1 MAEKR
6 EFPHGYLI
14 NEASKIDVGYTNKV
28 EVARDATIRAPVR
41 PTGADGGQFET
52 YTGLYQTYHV
62 DQREQLID
70 TIIEETTPLIQH
82 TESEVDEL
90 RAAAA
95 LNLLDY
101 TKYTFPQ
108 YIVDDFHRDVSGH
121 LTNMVMGRPGYER
134 LMLFAPP
141 QHGKSELVSTRLPSF
156 WLAHNPDLPVALVSY
171 GGKLAE
177 RNSRN
182 AREVL
187 RDPRFAEI
195 TFPDSTLTPDMDNWR
210 VYDWHINGGRGYTLA
225 VGVGG
230 AITGHGFGLIIVDD
244 PIENWAAAQSELI
257 RESTWHWWLGTLKT
271 RLWEG
276 GNIVLMMTRWHKD
289 DLAGRILD
297 EEGTIEEGGL
307 WRVLSYPAISMRPT
321 PPEEWDST
329 DPELRIPPDSLGRE
343 VGQPLAPSR
352 FSIDYLE
359 QQRATIGRL
368 VWNAEYQQMPTDP
381 EGEFFKIGRI
391 QIETVPPVDICK
403 IQNGEIFDIVT
414 GIRYWDLSATK
425 KSMEARDP
433 DYTCGTLLAE
443 SKEDRRFWILDS
455 IRAQA
460 DPEQVEDMVI
470 QYAKLDG
477 PKVKIRIEQEPGAS
491 GKSLIAYYQ
500 RLLAGFD
507 VEGVPASGDKTVKA
521 QPFAGQ
527 VNAGNVAMLKNPY
540 NRAMLVEMAGFPNVR
555 HDDQVD
561 SVSGAFNVITGQKAR
576 FKKLKFK
583 AV

>member
-276 GNIVLMMTRWHKD
+276 GNIVLMMAPSKRAGCGGFYRTPLSRCDRLPLRSGIAPIQNFASPLTR
-289 DLAGRILD
+289 LAGKSDNLWHLRDFQSTIWSNSGRPSAGWY
-297 EEGTIEEGGL
+297 GTQNTS
-307 WRVLSYPAISMRPT
+307 RCRPT
-321 PPEEWDST
+321 PRAS
-329 DPELRIPPDSLGRE
+329 S
-343 VGQPLAPSR
+343 SR
-352 FSIDYLE
+352 
-359 QQRATIGRL
+359 
-368 VWNAEYQQMPTDP
+368 
-381 EGEFFKIGRI
+381 
-391 QIETVPPVDICK
+391 
-403 IQNGEIFDIVT
+403 
-414 GIRYWDLSATK
+414 
-425 KSMEARDP
+425 
-433 DYTCGTLLAE
+433 
-443 SKEDRRFWILDS
+443 
-455 IRAQA
+455 
-460 DPEQVEDMVI
+460 
-470 QYAKLDG
+470 
-477 PKVKIRIEQEPGAS
+477 
-491 GKSLIAYYQ
+491 
-500 RLLAGFD
+500 
-507 VEGVPASGDKTVKA
+507 
-521 QPFAGQ
+521 
-527 VNAGNVAMLKNPY
+527 
-540 NRAMLVEMAGFPNVR
+540 
-555 HDDQVD
+555 
-561 SVSGAFNVITGQKAR
+561 
-576 FKKLKFK
+576 
-583 AV
+583 

>member
-1 MAEKR
+1 MSRKDRDIPLGVMINAAQEINDDYSNSAEV
-6 EFPHGYLI
+6 
-14 NEASKIDVGYTNKV
+14 SKWVTDNLLPK
-28 EVARDATIRAPVR
+28 
-41 PTGADGGQFET
+41 GADGGQFTKRTKNWFT
-52 YTGLYQTYHV
+52 YSADAKGEF
-62 DQREQLID
+62 REVVVPPLVN
-70 TIIEETTPLIQH
+70 II
-82 TESEVDEL
+82 VADDEKDNVK
-90 RAAAA
+90 RIAAGE
-95 LNLLDY
+95 NLLDY
-101 TKYTFPQ
+101 TTYTFPQ
-108 YIVDDFHRDVSGH
+108 YKTDLFHKDVADH
-121 LTNMVMGRPGYER
+121 LTNMVQGEAGYER

-141 QHGKSELVSTRLPSF
+141 QHGKSELVSTRLPSY
-156 WLAHNPDLPVALVSY
+156 WLANNPDLPVALVSY

-182 AREVL
+182 AREVI
-187 RDPRFAEI
+187 RDPRFGEI
-195 TFPDSTLTPDMDNWR
+195 IFPDSTISPDLENWR
-210 VYDWHINGGRGYTLA
+210 IYDWHINGGKGYTLA

-230 AITGHGFGLIIVDD
+230 AITGHGFGLIIIDD

-276 GNIVLMMTRWHKD
+276 GSIVLMMTRWHKD
-289 DLAGRILD
+289 DLAGRILE

-321 PPEEWDST
+321 PPEDWDAT
-329 DPELRIPPDSLGRE
+329 DPELRIPPDPLGRT

-359 QQRATIGRL
+359 EQRKTIGRL

-391 QIETVPPVDICK
+391 QIESIPPVDICK
-403 IQNGEIFDIVT
+403 IERGEIYDIQT
-414 GIRYWDLSATK
+414 GIRYWDLAATK

-433 DYTCGTLLAE
+433 DYTSGTLVAE

-455 IRAQA
+455 IRAQS
-460 DPEQVEDMVI
+460 DPEQVEEMVI

-477 PKVKIRIEQEPGAS
+477 KKVKIRIEQEPGAS

-507 VEGVPASGDKTVKA
+507 VDGVPASGDKTVKA

-527 VNAGNVAMLKNPY
+527 VNAGNVAMLKAVF
-540 NRAMLVEMAGFPNVR
+540 NRPMLVEMAGFPNVR

-561 SVSGAFNVITGQKAR
+561 SVSGAFNVITGMKAR
-576 FKKLKFK
+576 FKRITFK
-583 AV
+583 SV